1 MGVYILEDQ
10 ESKLLKEE
18 LRNEFKEAYH
28 RQDLK
33 IEKLF
38 VLVDSIQKDNT
49 EIVKITKELKVI
61 CQKQEINIEKLAI
74 AVDSLGNN
82 DKEFMEFMKNQQ
94 SKGNGYV
101 EKVAFILIG
110 AIPSCLMKWFKK

>member
-1 MGVYILEDQ
+1 MESQ
-10 ESKLLKEE
+10 EGRLIKEE
-18 LRNEFKEAYH
+18 LRNEIKENCYK
-28 RQDLK
+28 QDLK

-38 VLVDSIQKDNT
+38 VLVESIQKDNT
-49 EIVKITKELKVI
+49 EIVKITKELKEI

-82 DKEFMEFMKNQQ
+82 DKEFMDFMKKYNN
-94 SKGNGYV
+94 KGNGYV

-110 AIPSCLMKWFKK
+110 AIPSWLMNWILKK